1 MQHKMNI
8 ISLVCMSLASSK
20 KQTSSSHE
28 FHIAPMQCYTN
39 VPLRKL
45 YSLLSPSS
53 VKWTEMEKV
62 DDIYPKQMNDNE
74 ASDYLQYA
82 LEKRLGFPQEDKYD
96 RDKSGDRSN
105 LILQL
110 GSNHPERL
118 RSCIEQT
125 IHRYQ
130 NEVREINLNCGCPSI
145 ESGGSSNYGASL
157 MKQTELSAQLVEAVR
172 KGSKALST
180 SSSDVGI
187 SVKCRIAVFDHVD
200 DMVPLDD
207 SHYNYL
213 KQYITC
219 IHNAG
224 ANHVILHA
232 RPAILSGLTPVKNRI
247 VPDLNYEFVERI
259 KAEFNGKMDVTL
271 NGGITSLSKLK
282 SLQEDSTSVTSHM
295 AGRWCLRRPMDL
307 VGVETLLMD
316 QNVSLGHQGLSIEA
330 RSENAVQDYT
340 GFAIEMAS
348 LPSSR
353 QRYTIAELCL
363 PLFLVVEQLRDDY
376 DFDEDVCEEK
386 PLLSYVEIESLFDII
401 RDGVV
406 QLEEL
411 AGNGKKKKQKD
422 NAMDDDI
429 NFKRL
434 SSSFKALVGTKVA
447 NKWKRNRAEL

>member
-1 MQHKMNI
+1 
-8 ISLVCMSLASSK
+8 
-20 KQTSSSHE
+20 
-28 FHIAPMQCYTN
+28 
-39 VPLRKL
+39 
-45 YSLLSPSS
+45 
-53 VKWTEMEKV
+53 
-62 DDIYPKQMNDNE
+62 
-74 ASDYLQYA
+74 
-82 LEKRLGFPQEDKYD
+82 
-96 RDKSGDRSN
+96 
-105 LILQL
+105 
-110 GSNHPERL
+110 
-118 RSCIEQT
+118 
-125 IHRYQ
+125 
-130 NEVREINLNCGCPSI
+130 
-145 ESGGSSNYGASL
+145 
-157 MKQTELSAQLVEAVR
+157 
-172 KGSKALST
+172 
-180 SSSDVGI
+180 
-187 SVKCRIAVFDHVD
+187 
-200 DMVPLDD
+200 
-207 SHYNYL
+207 
-213 KQYITC
+213 
-219 IHNAG
+219 
-224 ANHVILHA
+224 
-232 RPAILSGLTPVKNRI
+232 LTPVKNRI

-316 QNVSLGHQGLSIEA
+316 QNLSLGHQGISIEA
-330 RSENAVQDYT
+330 RSVNAVQDYI

-348 LPSSR
+348 QPSNR
-353 QRYTIAELCL
+353 QRYTIADLCL